1 MAKKILIT
9 GGAGFVGSHTAD
21 ALLAAGY
28 DVRILDNLEPQVHGE
43 GQRVPEYLN
52 MEVDF
57 WIGDVRNRDYLKKAI
72 KDVDAVIHL
81 AAAVGVGQSMYEIR
95 RYVEVNTLGGAN
107 LLDILANERHSVKK
121 VVVASSMS
129 VYGEGG
135 YFCNNGCGAVYPG
148 LRIKE
153 QLAQREWEMKCPVC
167 HQNTSPVPTNEDK
180 TLHPASIYAICKRDH
195 EEMFLSVGR
204 AYGIPT
210 VALRYFNIYGSRQAL
225 SNPYTGVAAIFLSRI
240 LNNNPPL
247 VFEDGL
253 QSRDFIH
260 VSDIVQANLLALQK
274 QEADYE
280 VFNVGAGRQL
290 TVMDMARI
298 LSDELEFEKKPL
310 ILNKFREGDIRHC
323 YSDITKIKDRLG
335 FEPKMTFE
343 QGVKDLIK
351 WVRAEKATDF
361 VEEAKGILLQ
371 KGLLK

>member
-1 MAKKILIT
+1 MADKILIT
-9 GGAGFVGSHTAD
+9 GGAGFVGSHTTD

-28 DVRILDNLEPQVHGE
+28 AVRVLDNLEPQVHGE
-43 GQRVPEYLN
+43 EQRVPEYLDV
-52 MEVDF
+52 EVDF
-57 WIGDVRNRDYLKKAI
+57 WKGDVRNKDDLKKAI
-72 KDVDAVIHL
+72 EGVDAIIHL

-95 RYVEVNTLGGAN
+95 KYVEVNTLGGAN

-135 YFCNNGCGAVYPG
+135 YLCNNGCGPVYPG
-148 LRIKE
+148 LRPKE
-153 QLAQREWEMKCPVC
+153 QLAQRDWEMKCPMC
-167 HQNTSPVPTNEDK
+167 RQNASPIPTNEDK
-180 TLHPASIYAICKRDH
+180 ILHPASIYAISKRDH
-195 EEMFLSVGR
+195 EEMFLNVGR

-247 VFEDGL
+247 IFEDGL
-253 QSRDFIH
+253 QSRDFVH
-260 VSDIVQANLLALQK
+260 VSDIVQANLLALEK
-274 QEADYE
+274 QEANYE

-298 LSDELEFEKKPL
+298 LSDELGFEQKP
-310 ILNKFREGDIRHC
+310 IVLNKFREGDTRHC
-323 YSDITKIKDRLG
+323 YSNITKIKNRLG

-343 QGVKDLIK
+343 QGIKDLIE
-351 WVRAEKATDF
+351 WVRAEDACDF
-361 VEEAKGILLQ
+361 VEEAKGILFQ